1 VIIILK
7 QGNYLFRMHLEC
19 FKAIGLFIIQASFYL
34 HGYYYY
40 FALKKREN
48 GILKLVKET
57 ISLVIRDKP
66 SKGQT
71 MIYKTMHRQLMNYKG
86 FQIHTPLFICL
97 IA

>member
-1 VIIILK
+1 MVIIILK

-57 ISLVIRDKP
+57 ISLVIQYL
-66 SKGQT
+66 S
-71 MIYKTMHRQLMNYKG
+71 M
-86 FQIHTPLFICL
+86 CL
-97 IA
+97 GHGKDLTTTLHVNQPFDV